1 MKNLILTAVFCF
13 VGTVVVSC
21 IPAAT
26 DAEIGQMCENLVGLR
41 ADGPLPVEKDLL
53 ARVEEDFKAREKKLV
68 DWRAKDLKGWDD
80 ELAAKLEKAESDE
93 EKAKLNEDYAK
104 KKEITSKQFDP
115 DFQALGPSKEA
126 AVKEAK
132 KKVADEKAGRD
143 EEVKKCVGEAKNE
156 GISQQVAQ
164 CRIKADST
172 DAYWNQCR

>member
-53 ARVEEDFKAREKKLV
+53 ASIDEDFKAQEKKLV

-80 ELAAKLEKAESDE
+80 ELAAKLKEAESDE

-115 DFQALGPSKEA
+115 DLQALGPNKEA
-126 AVKEAK
+126 AVKAAREKIADK
-132 KKVADEKAGRD
+132 KAERD
-143 EEVKKCVGEAKNE
+143 EEVKKCVEEAATE
-156 GISQQVAQ
+156 GPSQQVAQ

>member
-1 MKNLILTAVFCF
+1 MKNLVIASVFCF
-13 VGTVVVSC
+13 VGTLVVSC
-21 IPAAT
+21 VPAAT
-26 DAEIGQMCENLVGLR
+26 DGEIAQMCENLVGLR

-80 ELAAKLEKAESDE
+80 ELAAKLEKAENDE

-104 KKEITSKQFDP
+104 KKEVTSKQFDP

-126 AVKEAK
+126 AIKEAK
-132 KKVADEKAGRD
+132 KKVVDEKAERD
-143 EEVKKCVGEAKNE
+143 EEIKKCVTEAKNE
-156 GISQQVAQ
+156 GISQKVAQ